1 MGFILE
7 KIRDK
12 ILQADVAKIDT
23 SRLHNDV
30 TEVFDAPYID
40 DNFSG
45 HTYDVFYRKDGNKK
59 PILIDIHGGGF
70 ITEDKSMNRMF
81 GNYMAHF
88 GFTVFELNVRL
99 AYLECS
105 VFDQIM
111 DIDCAVRYV
120 LEHADDYEGD
130 TSNLY
135 VAGHSSGAVL
145 AVSEVLL
152 CLDSNMR
159 ADYGIKDRDYKYKG
173 VITDCGLLHFY
184 KGTIPYW
191 GMRGM
196 IFPKGYKKDKRYKY
210 LVFNQNE
217 SISLLPKMA
226 ILTNKKDVLRKMTFQ
241 FDNVLTER
249 NVEHELML
257 YGPVAH
263 TGIIFY
269 PYTEENVKVIEKVKK
284 YLTAEEN
291 GYNNA

>member
-7 KIRDK
+7 KVRDN
-12 ILQADVAKIDT
+12 ILKSDIAKIDV
-23 SRLHNDV
+23 SRLYDDV
-30 TEVFDAPYID
+30 TEIFDASYVD
-40 DNFSG
+40 DNLSG
-45 HTYDVFYRKDGNKK
+45 HKYDVYYKKDGNKK

-70 ITEDKSMNRMF
+70 ITEDKAMNRFF
-81 GNYMAHF
+81 GNHMAHN
-88 GFTVFELNVRL
+88 GFTVFEINVRI
-99 AYLECS
+99 AYPKIS

-111 DIDCAVRYV
+111 DIDCAVRYI

-135 VAGHSSGAVL
+135 VSGHSSGAVL
-145 AVSEVLL
+145 AVSEALL
-152 CLDSNMR
+152 CVDSDMR
-159 ADYGIKDRDYKYKG
+159 TDYGIKDRDYSYNG

-210 LVFNQNE
+210 LIFNQNE
-217 SISLLPKMA
+217 SIARLPKLA
-226 ILTNKKDVLRKMTFQ
+226 LLTNKKDVLRKMTFQ
-241 FDNVLTER
+241 FDNVLNER

-269 PYTEENVKVIEKVKK
+269 PYTDENIKTIEKVKK
-284 YLTAEEN
+284 YLVIDN
-291 GYNNA
+291 P